1 VAILQHFRE
10 HYSDSLAIANLPI
23 PQQIAAKILF
33 STSQGWLSKLCDA

>member
-10 HYSDSLAIANLPI
+10 HDPDSSSAENPPI
-23 PQQIAAKILF
+23 LLQIAAKIPF